1 MRLHSLSLT
10 GVGPFRGRQV
20 IDFDAVSASGL
31 FLIEGPTG
39 AGKTALCAHM
49 LGTAYD
55 RGQQSWFVVHRRE
68 LIEQTQRGFQRHA
81 SFER

>member
-39 AGKTALCAHM
+39 AGKTTIIDGIVFALYGSLSGAES
-49 LGTAYD
+49 D
-55 RGQQSWFVVHRRE
+55 
-68 LIEQTQRGFQRHA
+68 A
-81 SFER
+81 SRMRSHLCDPDERTEVTLD